1 MNGQRQMKRRSI
13 LLGGMAASTA
23 SAIAINNFHIPQA
36 ANAQQPQFRWRMV
49 SRWNEVFPDQLQ
61 AAQRLANRIA
71 AMSGGRL
78 IIEVFPPDE
87 VIPLPETLQAV
98 GNGTLEMC
106 RSLSYDWRQQSP
118 VLEFFTVFPY
128 GMTSSEMSA
137 WLYYLGGQ
145 QLWDEAYAPFGVKPF
160 PAGSLGAQSFG
171 WFFNEINSLN
181 DLQSLRFR
189 TTGVALDVMSKL
201 GVTATTMSREEIAQA
216 VEAGELD
223 GFELVGPLVDLHY
236 NLHEL
241 QAPYYYFPSYNQPSG
256 LVELV
261 VNRQKYSALPTD
273 LQQIIA
279 VAAQA
284 EYEQSLAEVNYGNA
298 QALNTLVNQHGVQVR
313 QLSPDILTALG
324 NASGEIIAEMRSSG
338 DEMMKRTIDSFLSAR
353 QVLMEWSQTSEQ
365 NFLNARS
372 LGFTYG

>member
-23 SAIAINNFHIPQA
+23 SAIAINNFYTPQV

-128 GMTSSEMSA
+128 GLTSSEMSA
-137 WLYYLGGQ
+137 WLHYLGGQ

-160 PAGSLGAQSFG
+160 LAGSLGAQSFG

-189 TTGVALDVMSKL
+189 TTGLALEVMSKL

-241 QAPYYYFPSYNQPSG
+241 QAPYYYFPSNQPSG

-284 EYEQSLAEVNYGNA
+284 EYEQGLAEVNYGNA

-313 QLSPDILTALG
+313 QLSPDVLTALG

-372 LGFTYG
+372 LNFTYG